1 MTFARFAGFSEDAA
15 PRAVLGVERSATG
28 RAWRD
33 RLDAAGAAIALAMVQ
48 RHDLPDP
55 VARVLAGR
63 GVDIDAAPAFL
74 DPTIKDLM
82 PDPSTLTD
90 MERAAERIAD
100 AIRRRE
106 RIAIFAD
113 YDVDGATSAALFAR
127 YLTAVGAETEIYIPD
142 RLIEGYGPNSE
153 ALKALAGR
161 GARLLVTLDCG
172 TTSHEALETA
182 RALGLSTVVIDHHQV
197 GATLPPAHAIVNP
210 NRHDDLS
217 GLGHLAA
224 VGVTF
229 LTVVALNRVLRARG
243 AFARGSSGFGTEPNL
258 LDLLDLVALGTVAD
272 VVPLIGL
279 NRAFVVKGLIAA
291 RARRNVGLAA
301 LTTVA
306 RLSGPVTPYHLGF
319 MIGPRINAGGRIGDA
334 GLGARLLGLDDPVE
348 AERIAAEL
356 DTLNKERQAI
366 EAEMLA
372 EADAQVFAAHGDAPP
387 AVVVAH
393 APNWHPGV
401 VGLISSRLKE
411 KLRRPAFAISFDRGE
426 FGTGSGRSIAG
437 VDLGGAVRAAVE
449 AGILVKG
456 GGHAM
461 AAGLTI
467 ARDRLDDFTRF
478 MDERL
483 AETVATASADLALKI
498 DGALT
503 AAAATRDFVEMLEK
517 AGPYG
522 AGHAEPVFALPA
534 HRVTFA
540 DTVGNGHVR
549 LQLAS
554 GDGSTIKA
562 IAFRAADEP
571 LGRAIL
577 AARGRSLHVA
587 GSLGLDHWQGDARV
601 QLRVVDV
608 APTGASAL

>member
-1 MTFARFAGFSEDAA
+1 MTFQRFSGFAEDDAA
-15 PRAVLGVERSATG
+15 RAVLGVERSATG
-28 RAWRD
+28 RPWRD
-33 RLDAAGAAIALAMVQ
+33 RLDAAGAAAALAMVQ
-48 RHDLPDP
+48 RHDLPDL

-63 GVDIDAAPAFL
+63 GVGIDAALAFL

-82 PDPSTLTD
+82 PDPATLTD
-90 MERAAERIAD
+90 MGAAVERIAD
-100 AIRRRE
+100 AVRSGE

-113 YDVDGATSAALFAR
+113 YDVDGATSAAVLAR
-127 YLTAVGAETEIYIPD
+127 YLRQVGADPEIYIPD

-153 ALKALAGR
+153 ALKTLAGR

-182 RALGLSTVVIDHHQV
+182 AKIGLDTVVVDHHQV
-197 GATLPPAHAIVNP
+197 GASLPSAVAIVNP

-243 AFARGSSGFGTEPNL
+243 AFRGRAEPNL
-258 LDLLDLVALGTVAD
+258 LELLDLVALGTVAD
-272 VVPLIGL
+272 VVPLVGL
-279 NRAFVVKGLIAA
+279 NRAFVVKGLAAA
-291 RARRNVGLAA
+291 RGRRNAGLAA
-301 LTTVA
+301 LADVA
-306 RLSGPVTPYHLGF
+306 RLSGPVSPYHLGF

-334 GLGARLLGLDDPVE
+334 ALGARLLATDDPVE

-366 EAEMLA
+366 EAGMLA
-372 EADAQVFAAHGDAPP
+372 EADAQVFAAHGDQPP

-393 APNWHPGV
+393 AETWHPGI
-401 VGLISSRLKE
+401 VGLISARLKE
-411 KLRRPAFAISFDRGE
+411 RLRRPAFAISFDRGSH
-426 FGTGSGRSIAG
+426 GTGSGRSIPG
-437 VDLGGAVRAAVE
+437 VDLGAAVRAAVE

-461 AAGLTI
+461 AAGLTV
-467 ARDRLDDFTRF
+467 ARDRLDDLTAFL
-478 MDERL
+478 EARL
-483 AETVATASADLALKI
+483 SDPVAAASAHVALKV
-498 DGALT
+498 DGALS
-503 AAAATRDFVEMLEK
+503 AGAATRAFVEMIEK

-522 AGHAEPVFALPA
+522 SGHSEPVFAFPA
-534 HRVTFA
+534 HRITFA
-540 DTVGNGHVR
+540 DTVGSGHVR
-549 LQLAS
+549 LQLAA
-554 GDGSTIKA
+554 GDGSTLKA

-577 AARGRSLHVA
+577 GARGRPLHVA
-587 GSLGLDHWQGDARV
+587 GYLGLDHWQGDARV
-601 QLRVVDV
+601 QLRVADV
-608 APTGASAL
+608 AETGTRPL